1 MALDHYISQV
11 HLKNFYSAALGNR
24 LYAVRKS
31 DLKKFTPRADD
42 ICRIEDGSTNSFLT
56 RERVIEEFLKTVE
69 PRYNS
74 AVASLRSGNPD
85 QDAVYVI
92 AGFVAF
98 VASCAPA
105 AMRLGVR
112 PLDSLLRATSEILDR
127 QGRLGPAPAILG
139 NKSLTELLTEGTVH
153 FDIDQKYPQA
163 MGINTIIERISA
175 FGNAAWEVLHNT
187 DRDSPFFTS
196 DFPVAIEAR
205 GNTGIMNRVVPLT
218 PDLAVRI
225 LPDVSQMRA
234 SPDFDFSQFRFRV
247 RTVTRTE
254 CAKINRLIVQCAED
268 LVFYRD
274 DHAWIDG
281 FVSKNRNFWVET
293 IVERIPSERG
303 YFHLARQRVRA
314 REEVA

>member
-24 LYAVRKS
+24 LHAVRKS
-31 DLKKFTPRADD
+31 NLKKFTPRADD

-98 VASCAPA
+98 VVSCAPA
-105 AMRLGVR
+105 AMRLGIQ
-112 PLDSLLRATSEILDR
+112 PLDSLLRGTSEILDR

-139 NKSLTELLTEGTVH
+139 NKSLTELLADGTVH

-163 MGINTIIERISA
+163 MGINTIIGRVSA
-175 FGNAAWEVLHNT
+175 FGNADWEILHNS

-196 DFPVAIEAR
+196 DFPVAIEER
-205 GNTGIMNRVVPLT
+205 GNTGIMNRLVPLT

-225 LPDVSQMRA
+225 LPDVSQSRA
-234 SPDFDFSQFRFRV
+234 SPDLDFSQFRFRV
-247 RTVTRTE
+247 RTVTRAECTE
-254 CAKINRLIVQCAED
+254 INRLIVQCAED
-268 LVFYRD
+268 LVLYRD

-281 FVSKNRNFWVET
+281 FVSKNRNFRIET
-293 IVERIPSERG
+293 LVERIPSGGG
-303 YFHLARQRVRA
+303 YFHLARQRIRA